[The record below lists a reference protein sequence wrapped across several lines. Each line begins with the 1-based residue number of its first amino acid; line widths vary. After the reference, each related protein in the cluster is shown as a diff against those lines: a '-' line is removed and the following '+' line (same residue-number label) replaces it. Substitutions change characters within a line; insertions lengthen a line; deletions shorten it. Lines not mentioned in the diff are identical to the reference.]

1 MVVNDELS
9 GWFFHMARCIF
20 VFHLTGVEVEAADLK
35 AYFYL
40 SDRSSSS
47 ATDGNMHLNLT
58 DAFTVH
64 RLWSLFIC
72 LFVLFIS
79 AKLLVKKKKKKAVHT
94 DLPLSRLCCP

>member
-20 VFHLTGVEVEAADLK
+20 VFCLTGVEVEASDRK
-35 AYFYL
+35 PYFYL
-40 SDRSSSS
+40 SDCASSS

-64 RLWSLFIC
+64 RLQSLFFC

-79 AKLLVKKKKKKAVHT
+79 AKFLVKEKDRPHT
-94 DLPLSRLCCP
+94 LATVRSLLPLN